1 MSRVAATPDTRPR
14 VDVVVNN
21 FNYARFLDDAIDS
34 ALAQTYEHVRVIV
47 VDDGSSDGSRDLI
60 SSYGDRIEPVLKE
73 NGGQA
78 SCFNAGLQRSRGDIV
93 IFLDA
98 DDLLAP
104 EAVAH
109 VADAF
114 ASVPGAARAHYR
126 LAVVDE
132 DGVPTGEIKP
142 ARHIALPSGDLRD
155 ATLRFPFDLAR
166 PATSGNAFSAR
177 VLREISPIED
187 CGDRVGA
194 DWYVVCLSPL
204 LGPVV
209 AIDEPLGMYRVHD
222 GNVHERSSAVLDL
235 DQTRATIRYTAA
247 TRVHLGELAGR
258 LDLAWDRRDASMSEV
273 ADRAISLKL
282 DRRGHPIAG
291 DTLPGLV
298 RLGAR
303 AAARRFDV
311 RAPLKAAF
319 LAWLVCLVVA
329 PRPLARRL
337 AEMFV
342 HPSRRARLN
351 GWLKRMSRR
360 R

>member
-1 MSRVAATPDTRPR
+1 MTRPS

-21 FNYARFLDDAIDS
+21 FNYARFLEDAIDS

-47 VDDGSSDGSRDLI
+47 VDDGSSDASRHVI
-60 SSYGDRIEPVLKE
+60 ASYGDRIDPVLKD

-78 SCFNAGLQRSRGDIV
+78 SCFNAGLLRSTGDV
-93 IFLDA
+93 VVFLDA
-98 DDLLAP
+98 DDLLVP
-104 EAVAH
+104 EAADRVA
-109 VADAF
+109 AAF
-114 ASVPGAARAHYR
+114 AALPGAARVHYR

-132 DGVPTGEIKP
+132 AGVPTGEIKP

-177 VLREISPIED
+177 VLREISPIRD

-209 AIDEPLGMYRVHD
+209 AIDEPLGMYRVH
-222 GNVHERSSAVLDL
+222 GRNTYERSPAVLDL
-235 DQTRATIRYTAA
+235 DQMRATIRYTAC
-247 TRVHLGELAGR
+247 TRVHLEELAGR
-258 LDLAWDRRDASMSEV
+258 LGLPWDRGDASMSEV

-282 DRRGHPIAG
+282 DRARHPVAG
-291 DTLPGLV
+291 DTLPRLV
-298 RLGAR
+298 RLGVR

-311 RAPLKAAF
+311 QAPLRAAF
-319 LAWLVCLVVA
+319 VVWLACLAVA
-329 PRPLARRL
+329 PRPLARWL
-337 AEMFV
+337 AEVFV
-342 HPSRRARLN
+342 HPSRRTRLN
-351 GWLKRMSRR
+351 AWLKRMSRR